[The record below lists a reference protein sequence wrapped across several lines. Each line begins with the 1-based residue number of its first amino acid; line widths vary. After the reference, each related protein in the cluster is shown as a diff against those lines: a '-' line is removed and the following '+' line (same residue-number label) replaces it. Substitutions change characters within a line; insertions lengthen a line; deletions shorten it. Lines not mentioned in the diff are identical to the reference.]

1 MISFA
6 FYALTAL
13 LFVAALLVILSKS
26 PIASVL
32 WMVVAFF
39 AITGHYVLLNAQFLV
54 AVNLIV
60 YAGAIMVLFI
70 YVIMLLNLN
79 QSMKQKRSVL
89 VRFAGIVSGGLLL
102 TVFVAAIRR
111 SSEAS
116 IGDLAVVGQT
126 SLVGLVK
133 PLGMALFKDF
143 LVPFEL
149 SSVLFL
155 AALVGAIALG
165 KKGGTD

>member
-13 LFVAALLVILSKS
+13 LFVAALLVILSRN
-26 PIASVL
+26 PISSVL

-79 QSMKQKRSVL
+79 KSSQHNRSVM
-89 VRFAGIVSGGLLL
+89 VRLAGIVAGGLLL
-102 TVFVAAIRR
+102 TVLVAAIRR
-111 SSEAS
+111 SSEAAV
-116 IGDLAVVGQT
+116 GDLALVGQT
-126 SLVGLVK
+126 SMVGLVK
-133 PLGMALFKDF
+133 PLGLALFRDF

-155 AALVGAIALG
+155 AALVGAVALG
-165 KKGGTD
+165 KKGGVD

>member
-1 MISFA
+1 MIAIA
-6 FYALTAL
+6 FYLLTGL
-13 LFVAALLVILSKS
+13 LFVAALLVILSRS
-26 PIASVL
+26 PMSSVL

-54 AVNLIV
+54 VVNLIV

-70 YVIMLLNLN
+70 YTIMLLDL
-79 QSMKQKRSVL
+79 SKGLKHKRSIL
-89 VRFAGIVSGGLLL
+89 VRLAGIVSGGLLL
-102 TVFVAAIRR
+102 TVLVAAMRR
-111 SSEAS
+111 SSEAAV
-116 IGDLAVVGQT
+116 GDLALVGQT
-126 SLVGLVK
+126 SFVGLVK
-133 PLGMALFKDF
+133 PLGLALFRDF

-149 SSVLFL
+149 SSALFL

>member
-1 MISFA
+1 MITFA

-13 LFVAALLVILSKS
+13 LFIAALLVILSRS
-26 PIASVL
+26 PMSSVL

-70 YVIMLLNLN
+70 YTIMLLNLN
-79 QSMKQKRSVL
+79 KSVKHAQAL
-89 VRFAGIVSGGLLL
+89 FVRLAGIVSGGLLL
-102 TVFVAAIRR
+102 TVLVAAIRR
-111 SSEAS
+111 SSEAA
-116 IGDLAVVGQT
+116 IGDLTQVGQT
-126 SLVGLVK
+126 SFVGLVK
-133 PLGMALFKDF
+133 PLGIALFRDF
-143 LVPFEL
+143 LIPFEL

-155 AALVGAIALG
+155 AALVGAVALG
-165 KKGGTD
+165 KKGGVD

>member
-1 MISFA
+1 MITIA
-6 FYALTAL
+6 FYLLTAL
-13 LFVAALLVILSKS
+13 LFASALLVILSKS
-26 PIASVL
+26 PMSSVL

-70 YVIMLLNLN
+70 YTIMLLNLN
-79 QSMKQKRSVL
+79 KSVKHRQSL
-89 VRFAGIVSGGLLL
+89 FVRLAGIVSGGLLL
-102 TVFVAAIRR
+102 TVLVAAIRR
-111 SSEAS
+111 SSEAAV
-116 IGDLAVVGQT
+116 GDLTQVGQN
-126 SLVGLVK
+126 SFVGLVK
-133 PLGMALFKDF
+133 PLGIALFRDF

-155 AALVGAIALG
+155 AALVGAVALG
-165 KKGGTD
+165 KKGGVD

>member
-13 LFVAALLVILSKS
+13 LFVAALLVILSRN
-26 PIASVL
+26 PISSVL

-79 QSMKQKRSVL
+79 KSSQHKRSVM
-89 VRFAGIVSGGLLL
+89 VRLAGIVAGGLLL
-102 TVFVAAIRR
+102 TVLVAAIRR
-111 SSEAS
+111 SSEAAV
-116 IGDLAVVGQT
+116 GDLALVGQT
-126 SLVGLVK
+126 SMVGLVK
-133 PLGMALFKDF
+133 PLGLALFRDF

-155 AALVGAIALG
+155 AALVGAVALG
-165 KKGGTD
+165 KKGGVD

>member
-6 FYALTAL
+6 FYLLTAL
-13 LFVAALLVILSKS
+13 LFSAALLVILSKNPMS
-26 PIASVL
+26 SVL

-54 AVNLIV
+54 VVNLIV

-70 YVIMLLNLN
+70 YTVMLLNLN
-79 QSMKQKRSVL
+79 KDNEPQRSL
-89 VRFAGIVSGGLLL
+89 FVRLAGIVSGGLLL
-102 TVFVAAIRR
+102 TVLVAAIRR
-111 SSEAS
+111 SSEAAV
-116 IGDLAVVGQT
+116 GDLAQIGQS

-133 PLGMALFKDF
+133 PLGLALFKDF

-149 SSVLFL
+149 SSALFL
-155 AALVGAIALG
+155 AALVGAVALG
-165 KKGGTD
+165 KKEVRD

>member
-1 MISFA
+1 MISIA

-13 LFVAALLVILSKS
+13 LFVAALLVILSRN
-26 PIASVL
+26 PISSVL

-70 YVIMLLNLN
+70 YTIMLLNLN
-79 QSMKQKRSVL
+79 RSAWHKPAIL
-89 VRFAGIVSGGLLL
+89 VRIAGIVSGGLLL
-102 TVFVAAIRR
+102 TVLVAAIRR
-111 SSEAS
+111 SSDAQV
-116 IGDLAVVGQT
+116 GDLAQVGQT
-126 SLVGLVK
+126 TVIGLVK
-133 PLGMALFKDF
+133 PLGLALFRDF

-155 AALVGAIALG
+155 AALVGAVALG
-165 KKGGTD
+165 KKGGAE

>member
-6 FYALTAL
+6 FYALTVL
-13 LFVAALLVILSKS
+13 LFVAALLVILSRS
-26 PIASVL
+26 PISSVL

-79 QSMKQKRSVL
+79 KSSQHKRSTMARL
-89 VRFAGIVSGGLLL
+89 AGIVAGGLLL
-102 TVFVAAIRR
+102 TVLVAALRR
-111 SSEAS
+111 SSEAAV
-116 IGDLAVVGQT
+116 GDLAQVGQT
-126 SLVGLVK
+126 SMVGLVK
-133 PLGMALFKDF
+133 PLGLALFRDF

-155 AALVGAIALG
+155 AALVGAVALG
-165 KKGGTD
+165 KKGGVD

>member
-13 LFVAALLVILSKS
+13 LFVAALLVILSRN
-26 PIASVL
+26 PISSVL

-79 QSMKQKRSVL
+79 KSTQHKRSVA
-89 VRFAGIVSGGLLL
+89 VRLAGIVSGGLLL
-102 TVFVAAIRR
+102 TVLVAAIRR
-111 SSEAS
+111 SSEAAV
-116 IGDLAVVGQT
+116 GDLALVGQT
-126 SLVGLVK
+126 SMVGLVK
-133 PLGMALFKDF
+133 PLGLALFRDF

-149 SSVLFL
+149 SSALFL
-155 AALVGAIALG
+155 AALVGAVALG
-165 KKGGTD
+165 KKGGVD